1 MGIIQNDKN
10 VKSNVMNR
18 DDSNQKDRRNQ
29 EFLDSVKEQLCMET
43 FQADVPE
50 YSHEK
55 VEAMVKIIDVEEG
68 VDEDEV
74 DESRR
79 KFMENFQRI
88 SVGQKKKN
96 RHSHYRRFARGAAAM
111 LVILLAADITS
122 QAVMDQNLFHMIE
135 SWTNQLIV
143 MPGEAQPAELSDFQE
158 NETVIFENVEEFAE
172 YFGEE
177 FFVCGWLP
185 EGVELK
191 KIRLAKV
198 ENSFNYM
205 WEYNNENENCK
216 INIRMNEKSDNEIA
230 GLVGTQIENENKI
243 IFDNGI
249 EATVYV
255 NNDMCMGGFEYNG
268 WWYIINSF
276 GDESML
282 ESIIGGMILY
292 E

>member
-18 DDSNQKDRRNQ
+18 DERNQ
-29 EFLDSVKEQLCMET
+29 NDRKKHEFLDSVKEQLCVET

-50 YSHEK
+50 YSYEK
-55 VEAMVKIIDVEEG
+55 VEALVKIIDVKEG

-79 KFMENFQRI
+79 KFMENFA
-88 SVGQKKKN
+88 VEEKN

-122 QAVMDQNLFHMIE
+122 QAVRDQNLFHMIE

-143 MPGEAQPAELSDFQE
+143 MPGETQPVELMDFQE

-191 KIRLAKV
+191 EIILSKT
-198 ENSFNYM
+198 EDSCNYM
-205 WEYNNENENCK
+205 WEYNAKQEEDK
-216 INIRMNEKSDNEIA
+216 ISIRMYEKKDNDIA
-230 GLVGTQIENENKI
+230 GVVGTQIDCQKTVSFNNI
-243 IFDNGI
+243 IK
-249 EATVYV
+249 ATVYT
-255 NNDMCMGGFEYNG
+255 NNDMCLGGFEYNG

-276 GDESML
+276 GDEKVI
-282 ESIIGGMILY
+282 ESIIGGMKLY

>member
-1 MGIIQNDKN
+1 MGMIQNDKN

-18 DDSNQKDRRNQ
+18 DERNQNDRKKQ
-29 EFLDSVKEQLCMET
+29 EFLDSVKEQLYVET
-43 FQADVPE
+43 FQVDVPE
-50 YSHEK
+50 YSYEK
-55 VEAMVKIIDVEEG
+55 VEALVKIIDMEEG

-79 KFMENFQRI
+79 KFMENFQKI
-88 SVGQKKKN
+88 AVVEKKKN
-96 RHSHYRRFARGAAAM
+96 RRSHYRRFARSAAAM

-135 SWTNQLIV
+135 SWTNHLIV
-143 MPGEAQPAELSDFQE
+143 MPGETQPVELTDFQE

-191 KIRLAKV
+191 EIILSKT
-198 ENSFNYM
+198 EDSCNYM
-205 WEYNNENENCK
+205 WEYNAKQEDDK
-216 INIRMNEKSDNEIA
+216 ISIRMYEKKDNDIA
-230 GLVGTQIENENKI
+230 GVVGTQIDCQKTVSFNNI
-243 IFDNGI
+243 IK
-249 EATVYV
+249 ATVYT
-255 NNDMCMGGFEYNG
+255 NNDMCLGGFEYNG

-276 GDESML
+276 GDEKVI
-282 ESIIGGMILY
+282 ESIIGGMKLY

>member
-18 DDSNQKDRRNQ
+18 DERNQ
-29 EFLDSVKEQLCMET
+29 NDRKKHEFLDSVKEQLCVET

-50 YSHEK
+50 YSYEK
-55 VEAMVKIIDVEEG
+55 VEALVKIIDVEEG

-79 KFMENFQRI
+79 KFMEN
-88 SVGQKKKN
+88 VAVEEKN
-96 RHSHYRRFARGAAAM
+96 RHSHYRRFARSAAAM

-122 QAVMDQNLFHMIE
+122 QAVRDQNLFHMIE

-143 MPGEAQPAELSDFQE
+143 MPGETQPVELTDFQE

-191 KIRLAKV
+191 EIIL
-198 ENSFNYM
+198 S
-205 WEYNNENENCK
+205 
-216 INIRMNEKSDNEIA
+216 KSDELCNYIWGYGSRKNRHVVSVRLYEKVSNDIA
-230 GLVGTQIENENKI
+230 GVVGTQIGNGDVVN
-243 IFDNGI
+243 FDNGI
-249 EATVYV
+249 EATIYE
-255 NNDMCMGGFEYNG
+255 NCGEYLAGFEHNG
-268 WWYIINSF
+268 WWYVLKSNYENDMMS
-276 GDESML
+276 L
-282 ESIIGGMILY
+282 LGGMILH